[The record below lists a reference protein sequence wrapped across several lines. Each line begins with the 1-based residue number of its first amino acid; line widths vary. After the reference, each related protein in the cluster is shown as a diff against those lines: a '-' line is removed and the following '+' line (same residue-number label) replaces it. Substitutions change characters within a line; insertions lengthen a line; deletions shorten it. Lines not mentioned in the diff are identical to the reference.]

1 MNWRIYAILITALTL
16 GACATDSRTDSRTGA
31 RTDAPIVSNS
41 DGRTD
46 AHNDST
52 FRGLGE
58 RTGIDRIVETFMS
71 LLLADERV
79 GNSLKDA
86 DIPHLKL
93 KLAEQFC
100 YVSGGPCTYT
110 GKSMTEIHDG
120 LNITSGQFY
129 ALVED
134 LQIAMQ
140 RNAIATPIQNQ
151 LLAKLAPMHRDV
163 VTK

>member
-1 MNWRIYAILITALTL
+1 MGWRSLIVVCAVAALS
-16 GACATDSRTDSRTGA
+16 ACAVDSHVDA
-31 RTDAPIVSNS
+31 RADA
-41 DGRTD
+41 TY
-46 AHNDST
+46 
-52 FRGLGE
+52 RGLGE
-58 RTGIDRIVETFMS
+58 RSGIDRVVETFMP
-71 LLLADERV
+71 LLLADARV
-79 GNSLKDA
+79 GKSLQDA

-120 LNITSGQFY
+120 LNITSAQFY

-140 RNAIATPIQNQ
+140 RNGISTPIQNQ

>member
-1 MNWRIYAILITALTL
+1 MACALL
-16 GACATDSRTDSRTGA
+16 VMSACATSNQS
-31 RTDAPIVSNS
+31 DAVYL
-41 DGRTD
+41 
-46 AHNDST
+46 
-52 FRGLGE
+52 GLGE
-58 RTGIDRIVETFMS
+58 RGGIDRVVETFIV
-71 LLLADERV
+71 LLQADERV

-86 DIPHLKL
+86 DIAHLKL

-100 YVSGGPCTYT
+100 HVSGGPCDYT
-110 GKSMTEIHDG
+110 GKSMVEIHDG
-120 LNITSGQFY
+120 LNITSAQFY

-140 RNAIATPIQNQ
+140 RNGVATPVQNK

>member
-1 MNWRIYAILITALTL
+1 MMACALL
-16 GACATDSRTDSRTGA
+16 AMSACATANRS
-31 RTDAPIVSNS
+31 DAVYL
-41 DGRTD
+41 
-46 AHNDST
+46 
-52 FRGLGE
+52 GLGE
-58 RTGIDRIVETFMS
+58 RAGIDRVVETFMV
-71 LLLADERV
+71 LLQADERV

-86 DIPHLKL
+86 DIAHLKL

-100 YVSGGPCTYT
+100 HVSGGPCDYT
-110 GKSMTEIHDG
+110 GKSMVDIHDG
-120 LNITSGQFY
+120 LNITSAQFY

-140 RNAIATPIQNQ
+140 RNGVATPVQNK

>member
-1 MNWRIYAILITALTL
+1 MMACALL
-16 GACATDSRTDSRTGA
+16 VMSACATANRS
-31 RTDAPIVSNS
+31 DAVYL
-41 DGRTD
+41 
-46 AHNDST
+46 
-52 FRGLGE
+52 GLGE
-58 RTGIDRIVETFMS
+58 RGGIDRVVETFMV
-71 LLLADERV
+71 LLQADERV

-86 DIPHLKL
+86 DIAHLKL

-100 YVSGGPCTYT
+100 HVSGGPCDYT
-110 GKSMTEIHDG
+110 GKSMVDIHDG
-120 LNITSGQFY
+120 LNITSAQFY

-140 RNAIATPIQNQ
+140 RNGVATPVQNK

>member
-1 MNWRIYAILITALTL
+1 MRWQTGVVVCMLLLAS
-16 GACATDSRTDSRTGA
+16 ACATTPT
-31 RTDAPIVSNS
+31 TN
-41 DGRTD
+41 TMY
-46 AHNDST
+46 
-52 FRGLGE
+52 RGLGE
-58 RTGIDRIVETFMS
+58 SGGIDRIVETFMS
-71 LLLADERV
+71 LLLADVRV

-86 DIPHLKL
+86 DIPHLKE

-100 YVSGGPCTYT
+100 YLSGGPCTYR
-110 GKSMTEIHDG
+110 GKSMVDIHDG

-140 RNAIATPIQNQ
+140 RNGVATPIQNQ